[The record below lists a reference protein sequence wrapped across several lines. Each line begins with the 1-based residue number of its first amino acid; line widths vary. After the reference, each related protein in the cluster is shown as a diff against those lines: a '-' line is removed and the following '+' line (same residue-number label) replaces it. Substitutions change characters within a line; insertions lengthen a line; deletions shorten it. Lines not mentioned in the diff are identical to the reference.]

1 MPTPEVIA
9 LADEVQAHLKRGDLA
24 GLGPVDLGPDGIV
37 ADAERAA
44 RIVLAD
50 VAHRSELEPSL
61 ESPTYWETWLSSC
74 AALSG
79 PSTRSASRPIA
90 QLRANSQGPTLQP
103 GCGGPIHQ
111 HQRAYAER
119 R

>member
-9 LADEVQAHLKRGDLA
+9 LADEVQAHLEWGDLV
-24 GLGPVDLGPDGIV
+24 GLGPVYLGPDGIF

-61 ESPTYWETWLSSC
+61 ESPTNIQYVVG
-74 AALSG
+74 ALAG
-79 PSTRSASRPIA
+79 PDLPQNRPDGGVLPQTCRPDRRTRAWGSWPEA
-90 QLRANSQGPTLQP
+90 T
-103 GCGGPIHQ
+103 
-111 HQRAYAER
+111 
-119 R
+119 